1 MKNIKDLTLTEIE
14 KWLVSF
20 GEKPYKALQVF
31 VWVFNRGIGSF
42 DDMTDLS
49 KELREKLKETFSI
62 SRPKIL
68 AQEKSQDGTQKLLLE
83 LEDKNCIECVLIPE
97 ENRLTLCISSQVG
110 CPLDCGFC
118 MTGKGGFVR
127 NLKLSEMVD
136 QVFAA
141 RSLLSPDQK
150 ITNLVLMGMGE
161 PLLNY
166 DEVIKFLNIATHQKG
181 LCFAPKRVTVSTSG
195 IAPLVPEIFNRG
207 IERLGKETKVNL
219 AVSLNATTDE
229 VRSHLMPINKK
240 YPLQILL
247 DACRKYPAVR
257 NRHITFEYILIQ
269 GINDTVEDAKRLVR
283 LLKGIKC
290 KINLIPF
297 NLFPG
302 TEFKRPSDKAIL
314 SFQKVLLD
322 NNYVI
327 IIRTSKG
334 QDISAACGQLRG
346 KLSTMVQR

>member
-1 MKNIKDLTLTEIE
+1 MKNIKDLTLKDIE
-14 KWLVSF
+14 QWLTAL

-31 VWVFNRGIGSF
+31 VGVFNSGISSF

-97 ENRLTLCISSQVG
+97 EERLTLCISSQVG

-141 RSLLSPDQK
+141 RTLLSANQK

-181 LCFAPKRVTVSTSG
+181 LGFAPKRVTVSTSG
-195 IAPLVPEIFNRG
+195 IAPI
-207 IERLGKETKVNL
+207 IERLGKETRVNL
-219 AVSLNATTDE
+219 AISLNATTDE

-283 LLKGIKC
+283 LLEGIKC

-297 NLFPG
+297 NPFPG
-302 TEFKRPSDKAIL
+302 AEFKKPSDKAIL

-322 NNYVI
+322 NNYVV

>member
-1 MKNIKDLTLTEIE
+1 MQNIKDLTLNDIE
-14 KWLVSF
+14 KWLTLH
-20 GEKPYKALQVF
+20 GEKAYKALQVF
-31 VWVFNRGIGSF
+31 AWIFNKGVNSF

-49 KELREKLKETFSI
+49 KALREKLKDNFSI

-68 AQEKSQDGTQKLLLE
+68 AAEKSQDRTQKLLLE

-97 ENRLTLCISSQVG
+97 EDRLTLCLSSQVG

-127 NLKLSEMVD
+127 NLKLSEIVD

-141 RSLLSPDQK
+141 QSLLSVNQK

-166 DEVIKFLNIATHQKG
+166 DEVIKFLNIAIQQKG
-181 LCFAPKRVTVSTSG
+181 LGFAPKRVTVSTAG
-195 IAPLVPEIFNRG
+195 IAPM
-207 IERLGKETKVNL
+207 IERLGREIKVNL
-219 AVSLNATTDE
+219 AVSLNATMDE
-229 VRSHLMPINKK
+229 IRNRLMPINKK

-247 DACRKYPAVR
+247 DECRKYPAAR
-257 NRHITFEYILIQ
+257 NRYITFEYILIEDV
-269 GINDTVEDAKRLVR
+269 NDSIEDAKRLVK
-283 LLKGIKC
+283 LLQGIKC

-297 NLFPG
+297 NPFPG
-302 TEFKRPSDKAIL
+302 AEFKRPAEKTIL
-314 SFQKVLLD
+314 NFQKVLMD
-322 NNYVI
+322 NNYI
-327 IIRTSKG
+327 AIIRVSKG

-346 KLSTMVQR
+346 KLQR